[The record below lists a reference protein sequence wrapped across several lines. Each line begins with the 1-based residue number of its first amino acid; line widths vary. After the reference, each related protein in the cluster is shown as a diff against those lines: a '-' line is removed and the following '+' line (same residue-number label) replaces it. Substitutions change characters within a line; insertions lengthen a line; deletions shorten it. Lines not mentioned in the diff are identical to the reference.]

1 MQLTGKIHSI
11 GDVEQITEKFSKRT
25 LILQVDPA
33 SKYPAYIPVEAI
45 NDKTDMFDGLKA
57 GETVTLDVN
66 LNGRLHVGKDGKER
80 AYPSFVVYKIEEANS
95 VAPQPSK
102 APSKGFD
109 INDLPDDDDLP
120 F

>member
-33 SKYPAYIPVEAI
+33 SKYPAYIPVDAI
-45 NDKTDMFDGLKA
+45 NDKTDMFDELKA

-66 LNGRLHVGKDGKER
+66 LNGRLHVGKDGKEK
-80 AYPSFVVYKIEEANS
+80 AYPSFVLWKIGD
-95 VAPQPSK
+95 APKQ
-102 APSKGFD
+102 AQQGGYD
-109 INDLPDDDDLP
+109 INNVDPNNLD